1 MKTKVAKTNFILLTI
16 LALLALVLCVVS
28 FDIPWTTSTFNGFA
42 KSMNLGLDFGD
53 GVSAIYSVS
62 NDDFYSKST
71 DAMATDA
78 VSIIQK
84 IIDDMY
90 GDGKAEVLQDNKVKL
105 TLPDKS
111 IPNSVLLTSLEM
123 KAASGEE
130 AETYVTGGDIKKV
143 EYRMNGTTHGV
154 YITFTKEGKTKFAN
168 LTREASSGNGIYIY
182 LNRDYSSSVQPI
194 SISEEITTGYVFL
207 SSSSK
212 SAAQEYAKQLNNTR
226 YGLNLTLEGSVVTV
240 HSNFAVWQKVVFAV
254 LSCLLLVGSFVFLIV
269 KHRHL
274 GLIASLCLLIMAEI
288 SVIAFSLI
296 PQIRLTFV
304 SYLGM
309 VLGYVLAFAV
319 MEYILNSSAHEY
331 ACGKKLPASLK
342 TGYSKA
348 AWSVVD
354 ILVVTMIISL
364 VSFIFGNVTFTSFF
378 APISIMLISI
388 ALCMLGLYR
397 WFVYMYL
404 SINPGKAK
412 YVNFVRKEGVDEIK

>member
-1 MKTKVAKTNFILLTI
+1 MTNVFKYYIIDMKSKKGVTMKTKVAKTNFILLTI
-16 LALLALVLCVVS
+16 LALLALVLCIVS

-90 GDGKAEVLQDNKVKL
+90 GDGKAEVLEDNKVKI

-168 LTREASSGNGIYIY
+168 LTREASSSNGIYIY

-240 HSNFAVWQKVVFAV
+240 HPRQTQKA
-254 LSCLLLVGSFVFLIV
+254 GSKVQSLKEQIALILFLISEL
-269 KHRHL
+269 H
-274 GLIASLCLLIMAEI
+274 
-288 SVIAFSLI
+288 
-296 PQIRLTFV
+296 
-304 SYLGM
+304 
-309 VLGYVLAFAV
+309 
-319 MEYILNSSAHEY
+319 
-331 ACGKKLPASLK
+331 
-342 TGYSKA
+342 
-348 AWSVVD
+348 
-354 ILVVTMIISL
+354 
-364 VSFIFGNVTFTSFF
+364 
-378 APISIMLISI
+378 I
-388 ALCMLGLYR
+388 ALLQ
-397 WFVYMYL
+397 
-404 SINPGKAK
+404 II
-412 YVNFVRKEGVDEIK
+412 VRQS